1 MATLLVK
8 NARMLITMDDQ
19 RRKYRNAGL
28 FARDHLIE
36 QIGPSETLPEYA
48 DTVIDASNLVILP
61 GLVNTHHHF
70 FQSLFRAIPG
80 AQDHSLF
87 DWLARLMPLYGDVT
101 EEAVYIASLT
111 AMSEMILSG
120 CTTSSDHLY
129 LYPGGKTIDVQVR
142 AAREIGLRF
151 HATRGAISV
160 GESQGGMTPDNLVQT
175 EDEILRDC
183 ERILAVHHNPGLFSM
198 IRIGLAPCTPFT
210 VTKKLM
216 RETAKLARSG
226 CNVGLHTH
234 VAETKDEEKYCLDQF
249 DQRPAE
255 YMQEVGWVGAD
266 VWWAHSIFLNHDEI
280 QMLAKT
286 RTGVAHC
293 PSSNMRLG
301 SGICPVRD
309 MLDAG
314 VNVAIGVDGSASND
328 TGHLFNEARTAVLLQ
343 RVVNGADAFTIE
355 EGLHLATRGGAA
367 VLGRANEIGSLQPG
381 KAADFIGV
389 DLDTLSMAGGAV
401 HDPAAALLL
410 CHVDRVNLSVIN
422 GKVVVQ
428 GGELLTIDVDRIVAR
443 HNSLAGGLV
452 ARHPLAGQ
460 LTNKGCK
467 LSSL

>member
-19 RRKYRNAGL
+19 GRKYRNAGL
-28 FARDHLIE
+28 FARGNLIE
-36 QIGPSETLPEYA
+36 QIGPSEVLPNSA
-48 DTVIDASNLVILP
+48 DTVVDASNFVILP
-61 GLVNTHHHF
+61 GLVNTHHHI
-70 FQSLFRAIPG
+70 FQSLFRAVPG
-80 AQDHSLF
+80 AQDHGLF
-87 DWLARLMPLYGDVT
+87 DWLARLLPMYGDVT
-101 EEAVYIASLT
+101 EEAVYISSLT
-111 AMSEMILSG
+111 AMAEMILSG

-160 GESQGGMTPDNLVQT
+160 GESQGGMTPDNLVQS
-175 EDEILRDC
+175 EAEILGDC
-183 ERILAVHHNPGLFSM
+183 ERILAAHHDPTPFSM

-226 CNVGLHTH
+226 CKVGLHTH
-234 VAETKDEEKYCLDQF
+234 VAETIDEEKYCLDQF

-255 YMQEVGWVGAD
+255 YMQEVGWVGPD
-266 VWWAHSIFLNHDEI
+266 VWWAHSIFLNPAEI
-280 QMLAKT
+280 QMLAQT
-286 RTGVAHC
+286 GTGVAHC

-301 SGICPVRD
+301 SGVCPVRE

-328 TGHLFNEARTAVLLQ
+328 TGHLLNEARTAMLLQ
-343 RVVNGADAFTIE
+343 RVIKGANAFSIE
-355 EGLHLATRGGAA
+355 EGLQLATRGGAA
-367 VLGRANEIGSLQPG
+367 VLGRADEIGSLQPG
-381 KAADFIGV
+381 KAADFIGIN
-389 DLDTLSMAGGAV
+389 LDTLSMAGGAV

-410 CHVDRVNLSVIN
+410 CHVDRVDLSVIN

-428 GGELLTIDVDRIVAR
+428 DGKLLTIDTSLLVACHNALAAGIVAQ
-443 HNSLAGGLV
+443 HQPSKQILQDCGNI
-452 ARHPLAGQ
+452 
-460 LTNKGCK
+460 T
-467 LSSL
+467 

>member
-19 RRKYRNAGL
+19 GRKYCNAGL
-28 FARDHLIE
+28 FARGNVIE
-36 QIGPSETLPEYA
+36 QIGPSEILPESA
-48 DTVIDASNLVILP
+48 DTVIDASNLIILP

-70 FQSLFRAIPG
+70 FQSLFRAMPG
-80 AQDHSLF
+80 AQDHGLF
-87 DWLARLMPLYGDVT
+87 DWLARLLPIYGNVT

-111 AMSEMILSG
+111 AMAEMILSG

-129 LYPGGKTIDVQVR
+129 LYPNGKTIDVQVR

-160 GESQGGMTPDNLVQT
+160 GESQGGMTPDNLVQS
-175 EDEILRDC
+175 EAEILGDC
-183 ERILAVHHNPGLFSM
+183 ERILATHHDPTPFSM

-234 VAETKDEEKYCLDQF
+234 VAETKDEEKYCLYQF
-249 DQRPAE
+249 NKRPAE
-255 YMQEVGWVGAD
+255 YMLEVGWVGPD
-266 VWWAHSIFLNHDEI
+266 VWWAHSIFLNNEEI

-286 RTGVAHC
+286 GTGVAHC

-301 SGICPVRD
+301 SGICPVRE
-309 MLDAG
+309 MLDTG

-343 RVVNGADAFTIE
+343 RVVNGADAFSIE
-355 EGLHLATRGGAA
+355 DGLRLATRGGAA
-367 VLGRANEIGSLQPG
+367 VLGRVNEIGSLQPG

-389 DLDTLSMAGGAV
+389 NLDTLSMAGGAV

-410 CHVDRVNLSVIN
+410 CHVDRVDLSVIN

-428 GGELLTIDVDRIVAR
+428 GGKLLTVDTDLLVAYHNTLAARIVAQ
-443 HNSLAGGLV
+443 
-452 ARHPLAGQ
+452 HPPGEQ
-460 LTNKGCK
+460 IFHECDN
-467 LSSL
+467 LS